1 MSLLLRGLLLF
12 LMTVLP
18 HSSVYAFSVSSGSTI
33 HQRIISSGAAT
44 SLSKHSF
51 GKVQR
56 EERQERQKRRRG
68 VVTALTGSV
77 AESVAGGL
85 FPLSLPPYLTFLY
98 FASYRGRD
106 TLLNMPPLALAG
118 FRFLLVF
125 VGMSI
130 PAAIIAGV
138 AFDVS
143 LADCDWLHGSAE
155 SLLVVTNLLVV
166 LGFRRALGEKVLGD
180 KKSFVAEGSDVTNTN
195 GGNARMSSYPSI
207 FSEGDEKLPLFSVL
221 RKNSII
227 PACGFA
233 AVFLSGYAAAAAAVS
248 LGSLDVAEVSL
259 SLPSVLL
266 SSSSSSLSTT
276 ATLGSGLSVHSGFL
290 GAVGDLPAFLA
301 PSALFKASAVPE
313 PLNALTV
320 ATWVSLYYAHFGR
333 LIRSA

>member
-1 MSLLLRGLLLF
+1 
-12 LMTVLP
+12 
-18 HSSVYAFSVSSGSTI
+18 
-33 HQRIISSGAAT
+33 
-44 SLSKHSF
+44 
-51 GKVQR
+51 
-56 EERQERQKRRRG
+56 
-68 VVTALTGSV
+68 
-77 AESVAGGL
+77 
-85 FPLSLPPYLTFLY
+85 
-98 FASYRGRD
+98 
-106 TLLNMPPLALAG
+106 
-118 FRFLLVF
+118 
-125 VGMSI
+125 
-130 PAAIIAGV
+130 
-138 AFDVS
+138 
-143 LADCDWLHGSAE
+143 
-155 SLLVVTNLLVV
+155 
-166 LGFRRALGEKVLGD
+166 
-180 KKSFVAEGSDVTNTN
+180 
-195 GGNARMSSYPSI
+195 MSSYPSI